1 MQGVNLIRNVLILS
15 ISQAFAMAG
24 GPMITLLGGVVG
36 ARLSHDPML
45 STLPVSIM
53 IVGMAIF
60 TIPAAQVMKLIGRRR
75 GFIASALISA
85 IASLYAAYAIWT
97 ESFIIFCFT
106 MVIIGAN
113 LAFVQQYRFAAVES
127 VKPHQSSKAI
137 SFVLIGSIG
146 AAYLGPEIA
155 SRAKDLL
162 DFGVYSGSFLGL
174 AIMSL
179 SAAILLFFYDDV
191 EVQDEGI
198 LGKESPLRELITQP
212 IFILAVLAGVVAYG
226 MMSFIMT
233 ATPVS
238 MHVIE
243 GYSLE
248 DAAWTIQIH
257 VMAMYL
263 PSLFTGTIILRLGVL
278 KVMIAGSVFLSA
290 SIFIALLGH
299 QLQYYW
305 GALLLLGIGWN
316 FLFVS
321 GTTLLT
327 RTYRSTD
334 RFKAQAINDFS
345 IFGIS
350 ALASLLAGVIIH
362 HVGWNFINLLCI
374 PLLVIMFLSI
384 FATRKFLYKT
394 KSPIPEYEAKRK
406 PLF

>member
-1 MQGVNLIRNVLILS
+1 
-15 ISQAFAMAG
+15 MAG

-36 ARLSHDPML
+36 AKLSHDPML

-53 IVGMAIF
+53 IVGIAIF
-60 TIPAAQVMKLIGRRR
+60 TIPAAHVMKFIGRRR
-75 GFIASALISA
+75 GFIASALTSA
-85 IASLYAAYAIWT
+85 VASLFAAYAIWT

-106 MVIIGAN
+106 MLFIGAN
-113 LAFVQQYRFAAVES
+113 LAFVQQYRFAAAES
-127 VKPHQSSKAI
+127 VKPNQSSKAI

-179 SAAILLFFYDDV
+179 LAAILLYFYDDV

-198 LGKESPLRELITQP
+198 LAKERPLQEIIKQP
-212 IFILAVLAGVVAYG
+212 LFILAVLAGVVAYG

-238 MHVIE
+238 MHVFE

-248 DAAWTIQIH
+248 DTARTIQIH
-257 VMAMYL
+257 VIAMYL
-263 PSLFTGTIILRLGVL
+263 PSLFTGTIISRLGVL

-290 SIFIALLGH
+290 SISIALLGH

-305 GALLLLGIGWN
+305 GALFLLGIGWN

-327 RTYRSTD
+327 RTYHSTE
-334 RFKAQAINDFS
+334 RFNAQAINDFS
-345 IFGIS
+345 IFAIS

-374 PLLVIMFLSI
+374 PLLVLMFLFI
-384 FATRKFLYKT
+384 FAVRKILYKT
-394 KSPIPEYEAKRK
+394 KSPISGYEATRN